1 MGVPGASLKVLL
13 VEDDDDNRELLAE
26 FLRLEGH
33 VVEAVGDAEQA
44 LAIAAAQPFDAMV
57 ADVGLP
63 RMDGLELARELR
75 RRMPGLAVVAVSG
88 YGDVPELADAA
99 GRDVDAV
106 VVKPAEPSRLI
117 AALVGAVRARRVG
130 SGAP

>member
-1 MGVPGASLKVLL
+1 MPADPMRILL

-33 VVEAVGDAEQA
+33 VVHPAADAESA
-44 LAIAAAQPFDAMV
+44 LEIAAREPFDALV

-75 RRMPGLAVVAVSG
+75 RRSPGLAVVAVSG
-88 YGDVPELADAA
+88 WGDGVELTDAC

-106 VVKPAEPSRLI
+106 IVKPAAPARLLS
-117 AALVGAVRARRVG
+117 ALALAVRARRSACG
-130 SGAP
+130 PA

>member
-1 MGVPGASLKVLL
+1 MGTVALRILL

-33 VVEAVGDAEQA
+33 AVEPVCDAEEA
-44 LAIAAAQPFDAMV
+44 LVAAAGAPFDALV

-75 RRMPGLAVVAVSG
+75 RRLPRLAVVVVSG
-88 YGDVPELADAA
+88 WGDGAGFEEAR

-106 VVKPAEPSRLI
+106 VTKPADPARLLAVL
-117 AALVGAVRARRVG
+117 AAAVRARRAVG
-130 SGAP
+130 SP